1 MSAMCECKNRK
12 WESCPGVGLP
22 GCSKKAE
29 PEQCDDCHAPKGT
42 VCGDMDCPGKR
53 AQTGKLEHV
62 PFANCWCEPV
72 ADYTD
77 PDTGITVWVHMDVH

>member
-1 MSAMCECKNRK
+1 
-12 WESCPGVGLP
+12 
-22 GCSKKAE
+22 
-29 PEQCDDCHAPKGT
+29 
-42 VCGDMDCPGKR
+42 MDCPGKR